1 MPLGNDDLWVGEDGG
16 FIEPPADPMM
26 DEMSAMLPAIPQV
39 GPTPPAWYR
48 KPPKPDPDD
57 VKEDAE
63 REHTDHA
70 IRIKVAAEMVR
81 RLNLETVGFFER
93 DQEAIQSG
101 EIETFQSTALRDE
114 HDAACAWV
122 SGMDLVFSSPYR
134 EAIDREEAIAKE
146 DFLHFLWECWQ
157 EQHSV
162 GGNGPLRWALPDT
175 LQKYGMLAAFIGI
188 DPSNDELGLRIRM
201 IDPATIFPVHEGE
214 RGLACVYRIY
224 QATAA
229 TVVGDF
235 GDDAGSVERK
245 VRKIAKNRGSEGKY
259 DRHHLGEV
267 IEYWDR
273 HWGMVLFEGELVRR
287 WEHGYTHVPF
297 VVKYGCFGMQ
307 GFTQTPDEIL
317 PLLTSDNRPFDAEN
331 RPRADRRRDLARM
344 AQPFLW
350 RRTRAHDTE
359 EAIGARLVTA
369 LRRSM
374 NPPLVVKQGAVS
386 AGEGD
391 PEVDPNEG
399 GMTRLRE
406 EDDISALPNL
416 PAPEIMQPLGLLI
429 EQNRQTGMA
438 PGLLMGQNPAS
449 QTSGSALDILAAGG
463 FEKWAPLVM
472 TIEEFLTELGRR
484 SLVLIKDW
492 GELLGEDASGVLF
505 VPRRNPN
512 PRTGE
517 APAHE
522 LTSGILKS
530 TGTRAFAKMRK
541 FNPQSLG
548 PVGNGLAII
557 SSLGV
562 IDKRSIIE
570 ILGFTS
576 DPDSVLRRIDEDL
589 LDDVPEVKQTA
600 TIDILYE
607 QAEKAMARGDEESA
621 QKMMAKAHYVASQ
634 IQMRQM
640 SQMGMLGGGMPG
652 MGMDPGMM
660 GMPGMDPSMMGMPE
674 PPETGPG
681 GGMID
686 PQTGMEMPPPGVP
699 QPEEPMIGPTGG
711 ESLPG
716 FGIDTGTNGGRPPGG
731 M

>member
-1 MPLGNDDLWVGEDGG
+1 MPMNEDELWVDESGALISPPDEAGEYGVG
-16 FIEPPADPMM
+16 VAN
-26 DEMSAMLPAIPQV
+26 LPATI
-39 GPTPPAWYR
+39 GPTPPPWYR
-48 KPPKPDPDD
+48 KPPKPNQDNI
-57 VKEDAE
+57 VEDAE
-63 REHTDHA
+63 REHTDHGV
-70 IRIKVAAEMVR
+70 RIKVSGEMIR

-122 SGMDLVFSSPYR
+122 SGMDIVFSSPYR
-134 EAIDREEAIAKE
+134 ETIDREEAVAKE
-146 DFLHFLWECWQ
+146 DFLHYLWECWQ
-157 EQHSV
+157 EQHSA

-188 DPSNDELGLRIRM
+188 DPSNEELGLRIRM

-235 GDDAGSVERK
+235 GDDEGAVERK
-245 VRKIAKNRGSEGKY
+245 VRKIARSQDNDNKY
-259 DRHHLGEV
+259 DRHFLGEV

-273 HWGMVLFEGELVRR
+273 HWGVVLFEGEVVRR

-297 VVKYGCFGMQ
+297 IVKYGCFGMQ
-307 GFTQTPDEIL
+307 GFTQTPEEVL
-317 PLLTSDNRPFDAEN
+317 PLLTSDNRPYDAEN
-331 RPRADRRRDLARM
+331 KPRADRRRDLARM

-359 EAIGARLVTA
+359 EAIGSRLVTA

-386 AGEGD
+386 SGEGD
-391 PEVDPNEG
+391 PEIDPNEG
-399 GMTRLRE
+399 GMTRLRDD
-406 EDDISALPNL
+406 DDITPLPNM
-416 PAPEIMQPLGLLI
+416 PAPEIMQPLGSML

-438 PGLLMGQNPAS
+438 PGLLMGQNPAA
-449 QTSGSALDILAAGG
+449 QTSGSALDILSAGG

-472 TIEEFLTELGRR
+472 TVEEFLTELGRR
-484 SLVLIKDW
+484 ALVLVRDW
-492 GELLGEDASGVLF
+492 GALLGENASGIIY

-512 PRTGE
+512 PRTGD

-522 LTSGILKS
+522 LTSDMLRA
-530 TGTRAFAKMRK
+530 TGTRATAKMRK

-548 PVGNGLAII
+548 AVGNGLAIV

-576 DPDSVLRRIDEDL
+576 DPDTVLRRIDEDML
-589 LDDVPEVKQTA
+589 SEVPEVKQTE
-600 TIDILYE
+600 TIDLLYN
-607 QAEKAMARGDEESA
+607 QAERAMVRGDEESA
-621 QKMMAKAHYVASQ
+621 RRMLAKAHYVATQ

-640 SQMGMLGGGMPG
+640 SQMGMMGGGPSGPMPG
-652 MGMDPGMM
+652 DAM
-660 GMPGMDPSMMGMPE
+660 
-674 PPETGPG
+674 GPG
-681 GGMID
+681 GQPM
-686 PQTGMEMPPPGVP
+686 PPGVP
-699 QPEEPMIGPTGG
+699 PPQEPMMGPTGG

-716 FGIDTGTNGGRPPGG
+716 FGIDTGVNGGRPEGG